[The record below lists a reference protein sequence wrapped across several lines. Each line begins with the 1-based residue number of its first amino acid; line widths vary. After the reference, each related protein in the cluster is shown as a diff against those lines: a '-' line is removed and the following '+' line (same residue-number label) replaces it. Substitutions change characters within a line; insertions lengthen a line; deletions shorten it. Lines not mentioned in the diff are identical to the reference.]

1 MRIKW
6 ENIIIPLLII
16 ILIVFLFHMPDALR
30 RLSADLGTVYHGA
43 DDPAIGILALGII
56 CVTIVGVARIISNN
70 RH

>member
-16 ILIVFLFHMPDALR
+16 MLLVLLFHMPDAFR
-30 RLSADLGTVYHGA
+30 RLSADLETVYHGT
-43 DDPAIGILALGII
+43 DDPVIGLVALGII

-70 RH
+70 RR

>member
-16 ILIVFLFHMPDALR
+16 MLLVLLFHMPDALR
-30 RLSADLGTVYHGA
+30 RLSADLGIVYHA
-43 DDPAIGILALGII
+43 TNDPVIGLAALGII

-70 RH
+70 RR

>member
-6 ENIIIPLLII
+6 ENIIIPLLIVM
-16 ILIVFLFHMPDALR
+16 LIVLLFHMPDALR
-30 RLSADLGTVYHGA
+30 RLSADLGTVYHDA
-43 DDPAIGILALGII
+43 DDPAIGIMALGII